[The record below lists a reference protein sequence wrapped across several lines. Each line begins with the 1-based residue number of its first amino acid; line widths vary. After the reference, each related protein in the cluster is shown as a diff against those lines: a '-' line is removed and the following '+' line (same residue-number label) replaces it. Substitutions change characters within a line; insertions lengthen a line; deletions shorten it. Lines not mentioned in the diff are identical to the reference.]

1 MMILLSSNRFYALNY
16 RTINLLMKGRTDMNA
31 VAGEVGTPK
40 FSDAEI
46 SGLLEQG
53 TEYLITVAKNMI
65 QKQDLMALSSH
76 I

>member
-1 MMILLSSNRFYALNY
+1 
-16 RTINLLMKGRTDMNA
+16 MKGRTDMNA

-65 QKQDLMALSSH
+65 QKQDLVALSSH